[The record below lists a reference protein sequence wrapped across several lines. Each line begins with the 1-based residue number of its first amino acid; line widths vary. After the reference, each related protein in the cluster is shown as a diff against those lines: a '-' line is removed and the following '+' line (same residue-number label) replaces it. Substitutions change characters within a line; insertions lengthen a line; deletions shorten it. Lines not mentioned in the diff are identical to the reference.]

1 MRFKYVFV
9 ITYGRSGST
18 LLAGILNR
26 IPGAFVRGEN
36 HGALSHLYRAIR
48 AVERTLAQPRR
59 PDDRTPTE
67 PWFGASEVN
76 PARFKEALIDS
87 FISDVLAPPPGVEL
101 LGFKEIRYRL
111 ADFSAAEFVDFVGF
125 LGEAFERACV
135 VFNIRRHV
143 DVAKSAWWADE
154 PGALSELAELDRRFR
169 SAGERF
175 PDTTFLVDYD
185 RMVADPASLRSL
197 HEFLGAPF
205 DEDAVRAVLATPH
218 SYQGEAPPSPPTL
231 LRAIETTFRRLR
243 RGE

>member
-1 MRFKYVFV
+1 MKFKHLFV

-18 LLAGILNR
+18 LLGGILNR

-36 HGALSHLYRAIR
+36 HGTLSHLYRAIR

-67 PWFGASEVN
+67 AWFGASEVN
-76 PARFKEALIDS
+76 PARFKEALINS
-87 FISDVLAPPPGVEL
+87 FVSDVLAPPPGVEL

-111 ADFSAAEFVDFVGF
+111 ADFSEAEFLDFVWF

-135 VFNIRRHV
+135 VFNVRRHA

-154 PGALSELAELDRRFR
+154 PNALVELAELDRRFR
-169 SAGERF
+169 SAHERF
-175 PDTTFLVDYD
+175 PDMTFMVDYD
-185 RMVADPASLRSL
+185 RTVADPASLRAL

-218 SYQGEAPPSPPTL
+218 SYQEEPPPSQRTL
-231 LRAIETTFRRLR
+231 LRMIETNFRRLR